1 MPRPQVQILVCVNE
15 RPPDA
20 RKPSCGPRG
29 SLEVYR
35 RFKDRVRELG
45 LRDGVMVNR
54 TGCLKHCSR
63 GITVAIWPYNV
74 WYSQAMPKRP
84 RLRMSARTAY
94 FTSRHVSE
102 GARNHDKSQ
111 QRRANHATGYGGGKR
126 QP

>member
-1 MPRPQVQILVCVNE
+1 MPRPEVQILVCVNE
-15 RPPDA
+15 RGPEA

-45 LRDGVMVNR
+45 IRDRVMVNR

-74 WYSQAMPKRP
+74 WYSRVALEDVDEILETTVLGDGEVVERLLMPDIP
-84 RLRMSARTAY
+84 W
-94 FTSRHVSE
+94 E
-102 GARNHDKSQ
+102 
-111 QRRANHATGYGGGKR
+111 
-126 QP
+126 